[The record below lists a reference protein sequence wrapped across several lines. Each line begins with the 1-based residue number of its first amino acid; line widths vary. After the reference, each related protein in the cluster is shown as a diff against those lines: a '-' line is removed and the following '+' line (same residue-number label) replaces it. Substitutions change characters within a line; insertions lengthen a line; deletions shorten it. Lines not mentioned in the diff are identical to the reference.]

1 VARLKACL
9 CRQLSTAPDQSFL
22 VHCPSDV
29 LRSAMDFDLNELLE
43 SHPLILAE
51 AAIAERL
58 RRMDGVTLHPTLFN
72 APMIYVEHAGK
83 LMAALY
89 REYVEIA
96 RSAGVPILLAAPTWR
111 LDRERIHDA
120 GVPDTINRDSVAY
133 MCRVRADVAYDQ
145 ALVGALLGPKND
157 CYDPQ
162 AALAADEA
170 EAFHRWQA
178 HELASAG
185 AEYLLAQTIPAI
197 SEAEGMARAMIAT
210 GVPSIISF
218 CINRSGK
225 VLDGCPL
232 DEAIARIDGATGGAL
247 LGYMVNCSHPTFLH
261 PEKME
266 TSALGRLIGFD
277 ANASSKDH
285 QDLEGSATTIRDS
298 REDWVEE
305 MLKLNRHHGV
315 KILGGCCGTDDSY
328 LRGLVA
334 GYRQGTKPRTCR
346 S

>member
-1 VARLKACL
+1 MSLAL
-9 CRQLSTAPDQSFL
+9 T
-22 VHCPSDV
+22 
-29 LRSAMDFDLNELLE
+29 ELLE
-43 SHPLILAE
+43 RHALILAE

-58 RRMDGVTLHPTLFN
+58 RRMDGVTLHPSLFN
-72 APMIYVEHAGK
+72 SPMIHDGRAGM
-83 LMAALY
+83 LMAELY

-111 LDRERIHDA
+111 LDRERIRDA
-120 GVPDTINRDSVAY
+120 GVPGAINRDAVAY
-133 MCRVRADVAYDQ
+133 MRRVRADSGYDQ
-145 ALVGALLGPKND
+145 AVVGALLGPKND

-170 EAFHRWQA
+170 EEFHQWQA
-178 HELASAG
+178 CELASAG
-185 AEYLLAQTIPAI
+185 AEYLLAQTIPAV
-197 SEAEGMARAMIAT
+197 SEAEGVARAMIST

-218 CINRSGK
+218 CINRFGR

-261 PEKME
+261 PAKME
-266 TSALGRLIGFD
+266 PAALRRLIGFD
-277 ANASSKDH
+277 ANASSMDH
-285 QDLEGSATTIRDS
+285 QELEGSTVTRQDS

-305 MLKLNRHHGV
+305 MLKLNQHHGV

-334 GYRQGTKPRTCR
+334 GR
-346 S
+346 